1 MQEENGHI
9 TEKEISSFLEA
20 ARLTAWSQL
29 EQLSP
34 AQQEE
39 LENWL
44 QQDPRHLQWLTELTS
59 NGRLP
64 ELAASYQSL
73 QAMAATEFEKF
84 GRAYLAQTAPGEFDR
99 AYLAQTAPSEETP
112 PPTETPVRRIS
123 IFRRWRWAA
132 ASIILLL
139 GVGTYLWQSSK
150 TNTPT
155 VAITDIAPGGEGAIL
170 TLANG
175 KQVVLDSLANGLIA
189 VQKGAQTI
197 IRNGELV
204 YDASGAA
211 AGEVMYNTMRT
222 PKGRQFR
229 LQLPDGTRVWLN
241 AASSIRY
248 PTAFTGEERK
258 VEITGEAYF
267 EVAKAFSAGGREG
280 VIPFRVNVR
289 NKAEVEVLGTHFN
302 INAYEN
308 EKGIHTTLLE
318 GSVRVMQRSSAL
330 VLKPGQQALISS
342 IGEKIQLVNHAD
354 TDKVMAWKNGLFYFE
369 GLTLEEAMRQ
379 LERWYDIEVI
389 YEGAVPNIRF
399 GGKMRRDISLS
410 GLLQLLSDSQL
421 KFRLEEGR
429 RLIVL
434 P

>member
-9 TEKEISSFLEA
+9 TEKDISSLLEA

-29 EQLSP
+29 DQLSP
-34 AQQEE
+34 AQQEA

-44 QQDPRHLQWLTELTS
+44 QQDPRHLQWWTELTRT
-59 NGRLP
+59 GRLP
-64 ELAASYQSL
+64 ELAANYQSL
-73 QAMAATEFEKF
+73 HSLAATEFEKF
-84 GRAYLAQTAPGEFDR
+84 DKAYLKT
-99 AYLAQTAPSEETP
+99 
-112 PPTETPVRRIS
+112 TPVRRIS
-123 IFRRWRWAA
+123 IFRRWSWVAA
-132 ASIILLL
+132 AIILLL
-139 GVGTYLWQSSK
+139 GVGTYFWPNNK
-150 TNTPT
+150 TTAPT
-155 VAITDIAPGGEGAIL
+155 VAIADISPGGNGAIL

-175 KQVVLDSLANGLIA
+175 KQVVLDSMANGLIA
-189 VQKGAQTI
+189 VQKGAQTM

-211 AGEVMYNTMRT
+211 SGEIMYNTMRT

-267 EVAKAFSAGGREG
+267 EVAKAFSAGDREG

-308 EKGIHTTLLE
+308 EKDIATTLME
-318 GSVRVMQRSSAL
+318 GRVRVMQGSNAL
-330 VLKPGQQALISS
+330 VLRPGQQALIPA
-342 IGEKIQLVNHAD
+342 IEEKVQLINNAD

-399 GGKMRRDISLS
+399 GGKMSRDISLS

-434 P
+434 Q

>member
-1 MQEENGHI
+1 MQEGNGHI
-9 TEKEISSFLEA
+9 TEKEISSLLEA
-20 ARLTAWSQL
+20 AGLTAWSQL
-29 EQLSP
+29 DQLSP
-34 AQQEE
+34 AQQEV

-44 QQDPRHLQWLTELTS
+44 QQDPRHLQWWTELTRA
-59 NGRLP
+59 GRLP
-64 ELAASYQSL
+64 ELVANYQSL
-73 QAMAATEFEKF
+73 QSLAATEFEKF
-84 GRAYLAQTAPGEFDR
+84 DKAYLKT
-99 AYLAQTAPSEETP
+99 TP
-112 PPTETPVRRIS
+112 IRRIS
-123 IFRRWRWAA
+123 IFRRWSWVAA
-132 ASIILLL
+132 AIILLL
-139 GVGTYLWQSSK
+139 GVGTYFWPTNK
-150 TNTPT
+150 TTAPT
-155 VAITDIAPGGEGAIL
+155 VTIADISPGGDGAIL

-175 KQVVLDSLANGLIA
+175 KQVVLDSMANGLIA
-189 VQKGAQTI
+189 VQKGAQTM

-211 AGEVMYNTMRT
+211 SGEVMYNTMRT

-267 EVAKAFSAGGREG
+267 EVAKAFSAGDREG

-308 EKGIHTTLLE
+308 EKDIATTLME
-318 GSVRVMQRSSAL
+318 GRVRVVQGSSTL
-330 VLKPGQQALISS
+330 VLRPGQQALIPAA
-342 IGEKIQLVNHAD
+342 GEKVQLIDHAD

-399 GGKMRRDISLS
+399 GGKMSRDISLS

-434 P
+434 Q

>member
-9 TEKEISSFLEA
+9 TEEEISSLLKA

-29 EQLSP
+29 DQLSP

-44 QQDPRHLQWLTELTS
+44 QQHPRHQQWWTELTRT
-59 NGRLP
+59 GRLP

-84 GRAYLAQTAPGEFDR
+84 DR
-99 AYLAQTAPSEETP
+99 AYLTQPVPGEATPAPTA
-112 PPTETPVRRIS
+112 TPVRRIS
-123 IFRRWRWAA
+123 IFRRSWVA
-132 ASIILLL
+132 ASVILLL
-139 GVGTYLWQSSK
+139 GVGTYLWQANK
-150 TNTPT
+150 TNTLPP
-155 VAITDIAPGGEGAIL
+155 ASITDISPGGDGAIL

-189 VQKGAQTI
+189 VQKGAQAM

-211 AGEVMYNTMRT
+211 GEIMYNTMST

-280 VIPFRVNVR
+280 LIPFRVNVR

-308 EKGIHTTLLE
+308 EKDIQTTLLE
-318 GSVRVMQRSSAL
+318 GSVRVTRGNNEL
-330 VLKPGQQALISS
+330 VLKPDQQALIP
-342 IGEKIQLVNHAD
+342 ITREKIQLINHAD
-354 TDKVMAWKNGLFYFE
+354 IDKVMAWKNGLFYFE

-379 LERWYDIEVI
+379 LERWYNIEVI
-389 YEGAVPNIRF
+389 YEGAIPNIRF
-399 GGKMRRDISLS
+399 GGKMRRDITLS

-434 P
+434 Q

>member
-9 TEKEISSFLEA
+9 TEEEISSLLKA
-20 ARLTAWSQL
+20 AGLTAWSQL
-29 EQLSP
+29 DQLSP
-34 AQQEE
+34 AQQQE

-44 QQDPRHLQWLTELTS
+44 QQHPRHLQWWTELTRA
-59 NGRLP
+59 GRLP
-64 ELAASYQSL
+64 ELAANYQSL
-73 QAMAATEFEKF
+73 QSLAASEFEKF
-84 GRAYLAQTAPGEFDR
+84 DRVYLTQPVPGE
-99 AYLAQTAPSEETP
+99 ATVEELL
-112 PPTETPVRRIS
+112 PTETPVRRIS
-123 IFRRWRWAA
+123 IFRRWSWVAA
-132 ASIILLL
+132 AVILLL
-139 GVGTYLWQSSK
+139 GVGTYLWQTNK
-150 TNTPT
+150 TTIPT
-155 VAITDIAPGGEGAIL
+155 IAITDISPGSDGAIL

-175 KQVVLDSLANGLIA
+175 KQVVLDSLQNGLVA
-189 VQKGAQTI
+189 VQQGAEAM

-267 EVAKAFSAGGREG
+267 EVAKAFSAGGRQG

-289 NKAEVEVLGTHFN
+289 NKTEVEVLGTHFN

-308 EKGIHTTLLE
+308 EKDIQTTLLE
-318 GSVRVMQRSSAL
+318 GSVRVMQGSSAL
-330 VLKPGQQALISS
+330 VLKPGQQALIPST
-342 IGEKIQLVNHAD
+342 GKKIQLVDQAD

-389 YEGAVPNIRF
+389 YEGAAPNIRF
-399 GGKMRRDISLS
+399 GGKMRRDLTLG